1 MTAVRRAAVA
11 GMFYPGNANELAAAV
26 RGYLDQVERTDA
38 PVPKAIIAPHA
49 GYVYSGAVAASAYA
63 RLASARARI
72 RRVVL
77 LGPCHRV
84 AVRGLAACS
93 AGFFETP
100 LGRIP
105 VDAEALASIR
115 DLPQVVVF
123 DPTHGQEH
131 SLEVHLPFLQVILE
145 EFSIVPLVVGE
156 VSDAEIA
163 DVLDR
168 LWGGDETLIVIS
180 SDLSHY
186 HDYETARKMDVAT
199 CRAIEQ
205 LRPDRIDHAH
215 ACGRTPVAGLLTL
228 AKRRGMKVA
237 TLDLRNSGDTAGPRD
252 RVVGYGSWTVF
263 EAGVFPKR
271 PRTEARPGAP
281 IRRGQSPETDRFAE
295 RTRELLGRHG
305 RTLIRLAAASVEHGL
320 AHGTPVSLNGRR
332 FAAELLQPGASFVS
346 LHRKDQLRG
355 CIGSFVAHRP
365 LVADVA
371 ANGFSAAFKDPRFSP
386 LDADEL
392 DEIELS
398 LSLLSAP
405 VPIVFSGEADL
416 LSKLRPGVDGVI
428 VEDSGRRAIF
438 LPVVWKALPQAR
450 DFLTRLK
457 VKAGLASDHWS
468 DTFKASRFVAEEIS
482 ASSLGDRGA
491 IWTGSDAS

>member
-11 GMFYPGNANELAAAV
+11 GTFYPGDPDELAAAV
-26 RGYLDQVERTDA
+26 RDYLDRVQKTAA

-63 RLASARARI
+63 RLAPARARI

-84 AVRGLAACS
+84 AVRGVAACS

-105 VDAEALASIR
+105 VDAEALATIQ
-115 DLPQVVVF
+115 DLPQVSVY

-145 EFSIVPLVVGE
+145 AFSIVPLVVGE
-156 VSDAEIA
+156 ASEAEIA

-205 LRPDRIDHAH
+205 LRPDRIDRKQ
-215 ACGRTPVAGLLTL
+215 ACGRTPVAGLLTF
-228 AKRRGMKVA
+228 ARRRGMKVA

-252 RVVGYGSWTVF
+252 RVVGYGSWALF
-263 EAGVFPKR
+263 EAAAFPKR
-271 PRTEARPGAP
+271 ARSEGRSAAP
-281 IRRGQSPETDRFAE
+281 NQKPQSPKTDRFAE

-305 RTLIRLAAASVEHGL
+305 RTLMRLAAASIEHGL
-320 AHGTPVSLNGRR
+320 AHGTPVPLDGRR
-332 FAAELLQPGASFVS
+332 FAAELLRPGASFVS

-371 ANGFSAAFKDPRFSP
+371 VNGFSAAFKDPRFSP

-416 LSKLRPGVDGVI
+416 LSKLRPDVDGVI
-428 VEDSGRRAIF
+428 VEDSGRRALF
-438 LPVVWKALPQAR
+438 LPVVWKALPKPR

-457 VKAGLASDHWS
+457 IKAGLATDHWS
-468 DTFKASRFVAEEIS
+468 EAFKAWRFVAEEIS

-491 IWTGSDAS
+491 IWTGSDAT